1 MAKQMVFG
9 QEARQALVVGVDVLS
24 NAVKA
29 TLGPRGRNVLLE
41 KSFGAPNITKDGV
54 TVAKEVELPN
64 AFENMGARMIREA
77 ATKTQ
82 DDSGDGTTTA
92 TVLAQDMIH
101 RGFKQV
107 TAGCNPMELKRG
119 MEKATAAVVKTISE
133 VSKKIKSREEV
144 LQIAAISANGDSEIG
159 EMIADAIDRVGQD
172 GVITIEEGKALHT
185 EVDMVDGM
193 QFDRG
198 YLSPYFV
205 TNAETMR
212 VELEDCYVLCHEKK
226 ISSMQDLLPLL
237 QSAVQSGKP
246 MLIIAEDI
254 EGEALATLVINRI
267 RGTLNVAAVKAPAFG
282 DRRKE
287 VLRDIAT
294 ITGGKYIS
302 EDLGTKLENITLS
315 DLGRAKKI
323 EITKDITTII
333 EGGGKKKDILARCNL
348 IRRSIE
354 TTTSDYDREKLQE
367 RLAKLAG
374 GVAVL
379 KVGAATEVELKE
391 KKARTQDALDAT
403 RAALEEGIVAGGGL
417 TLLEARQKVKKLKLD
432 GDQAIGASVVF
443 DSLAAPLSQI
453 AQNAGLE
460 GPVVV
465 QEVEKSKQGMGLN
478 AETGKMEDLVKAG
491 IIDPAKVLRT
501 ACQNAVS
508 VAGIFV
514 TTEVL
519 IVDTPEK
526 EGEGGGGMGGMGG
539 GGMGGMGGGGM
550 GGMGDM
556 GGMGGMGM

>member
-1 MAKQMVFG
+1 M
-9 QEARQALVVGVDVLS
+9 
-24 NAVKA
+24 
-29 TLGPRGRNVLLE
+29 
-41 KSFGAPNITKDGV
+41 
-54 TVAKEVELPN
+54 
-64 AFENMGARMIREA
+64 
-77 ATKTQ
+77 
-82 DDSGDGTTTA
+82 
-92 TVLAQDMIH
+92 
-101 RGFKQV
+101 
-107 TAGCNPMELKRG
+107 
-119 MEKATAAVVKTISE
+119 
-133 VSKKIKSREEV
+133 
-144 LQIAAISANGDSEIG
+144 QIAAISANGDSEIG

-465 QEVEKSKQGMGLN
+465 QEVEKSKQGTGLN

>member
-1 MAKQMVFG
+1 
-9 QEARQALVVGVDVLS
+9 
-24 NAVKA
+24 
-29 TLGPRGRNVLLE
+29 
-41 KSFGAPNITKDGV
+41 
-54 TVAKEVELPN
+54 
-64 AFENMGARMIREA
+64 
-77 ATKTQ
+77 
-82 DDSGDGTTTA
+82 
-92 TVLAQDMIH
+92 
-101 RGFKQV
+101 
-107 TAGCNPMELKRG
+107 
-119 MEKATAAVVKTISE
+119 MEKAAAAVIKTISE

-465 QEVEKSKQGMGLN
+465 QEVENSKQGMGLN

-526 EGEGGGGMGGMGG
+526 EGEGGGGMGGM
-539 GGMGGMGGGGM
+539 M
-550 GGMGDM
+550 
-556 GGMGGMGM
+556 